1 MRRTATKK
9 GVDKSKEKE
18 RQQILMQS
26 IAIEQS
32 NLTAL
37 GNTKEEL
44 VSEISSLCEQRDK
57 VLEEIGLY
65 KVKADEGKVELE
77 KIQAHIISGQS
88 EVAELS
94 SEVFGLGKKKEEIT
108 RACAVFVENATKEN
122 TAVIASLNNSVT
134 SLEEKKVLLEREIV
148 EKEARIAVLSKSE
161 NTISEEI
168 ANKTREKVSVDASIE
183 HRMKELAQINLNLA
197 SSNTQAVRAKKEL
210 DDVAI
215 KVVRM
220 KEEITSFDKQIQEKT
235 AEIETQEAEVDKK
248 REQLVGLVMRE
259 KKLAEKSAAVK
270 ELFRRAGVDVNI

>member
-37 GNTKEEL
+37 GNAKEEL

-77 KIQAHIISGQS
+77 KLQAHIISGQS

-220 KEEITSFDKQIQEKT
+220 KEEIASFDKQIQEKT

>member
-37 GNTKEEL
+37 GNAKEEL
-44 VSEISSLCEQRDK
+44 VSEISSLCGQRDK

-77 KIQAHIISGQS
+77 KLQAHIISGQS

>member
-37 GNTKEEL
+37 GNAKEEL

-65 KVKADEGKVELE
+65 KVKADEGNAYLE
-77 KIQAHIISGQS
+77 KLQAEIISGQS

-108 RACAVFVENATKEN
+108 RACSVFVENATKEN
-122 TAVIASLNNSVT
+122 TAIIASLNSSVI
-134 SLEEKKVLLEREIV
+134 SLEEKKVLLEREIA
-148 EKEARIAVLSKSE
+148 EKEARVAVLSKSE
-161 NTISEEI
+161 NVISEEI
-168 ANKTREKVSVDASIE
+168 ANKTREKISVDASIE
-183 HRMKELAQINLNLA
+183 HRMAELAQINLNLA

-210 DDVAI
+210 DDVAS

-220 KEEITSFDKQIQEKT
+220 KEEIASFDKQIQEKT

-259 KKLAEKSAAVK
+259 KKLAEKSGAIRD
-270 ELFRRAGVDVNI
+270 LFKMAGINISV